1 MENPSRQRR
10 AILEATLRVFNQ
22 KGLKFTMDDI
32 ARAQGISK
40 KTIYTVFRDKEEM
53 FLALVDYIFDAVKEA
68 EQAILQND
76 ALDTKTKLR
85 EVLRVIPERYREV
98 DFRQLYSLKEKYPTI
113 YRQVELR
120 LETGWEETIDLLN
133 RGMEEGTL
141 RPVSIPLVK
150 LMLEAVLEQFFQRDI
165 LVQNGLTYQQA
176 LNEVV
181 DVLLFGIEEK
191 SAKSAKSA
199 KQAQ

>member
-68 EQAILQND
+68 EQAIVQNE

-85 EVLRVIPERYREV
+85 EVLRVLPERYREV

-120 LETGWEETIDLLN
+120 LETGWEDTIALLE
-133 RGMEEGTL
+133 RGMAEGVL
-141 RPVSIPLVK
+141 RPVPIPLVK

-181 DVLLFGIEEK
+181 DVLLFGIESK
-191 SAKSAKSA
+191 SAKPTT
-199 KQAQ
+199 

>member
-76 ALDTKTKLR
+76 TLDTKTKLR

-191 SAKSAKSA
+191 SAKPA

>member
-120 LETGWEETIDLLN
+120 LETGWEDTIALLE
-133 RGMEEGTL
+133 RGMAEGVL
-141 RPVSIPLVK
+141 RPVPIPLVK

-176 LNEVV
+176 LDEVV
-181 DVLLFGIEEK
+181 DVLLFGIESKE
-191 SAKSAKSA
+191 AK
-199 KQAQ
+199 

>member
-68 EQAILQND
+68 EQAILQNE

-85 EVLRVIPERYREV
+85 EVLRVLPERYREV

-120 LETGWEETIDLLN
+120 LETGWEDTIALLE
-133 RGMEEGTL
+133 RGMAEGVL
-141 RPVSIPLVK
+141 RPVPIPLVK

-176 LNEVV
+176 LDEVV
-181 DVLLFGIEEK
+181 DVLLFGIESKE
-191 SAKSAKSA
+191 AK
-199 KQAQ
+199 

>member
-1 MENPSRQRR
+1 MGNPSQQRR

-68 EQAILQND
+68 EQAIFQND

-85 EVLRVIPERYREV
+85 EVLRVLPERYREV

-113 YRQVELR
+113 YSQVEMR
-120 LETGWEETIDLLN
+120 LETGWEDTIDLLN
-133 RGMEEGTL
+133 RGMEEGTI
-141 RPVSIPLVK
+141 RPVPIPLVK
-150 LMLEAVLEQFFQRDI
+150 LMLEAVLEQFFQRDV
-165 LVQNGLTYQQA
+165 LLQSGLTYQQA
-176 LNEVV
+176 LDEVV
-181 DVLLFGIEEK
+181 DVLLFGIE
-191 SAKSAKSA
+191 AK
-199 KQAQ
+199 

>member
-1 MENPSRQRR
+1 MENPSRLRC

-68 EQAILQND
+68 EQAILKND

-85 EVLRVIPERYREV
+85 EVLRVLPERYREV

-120 LETGWEETIDLLN
+120 LETGWEDTIALLN
-133 RGMEEGTL
+133 RGMEEGVL
-141 RPVSIPLVK
+141 RPVPIPLIK

-165 LVQNGLTYQQA
+165 LVQSGLTYQQA
-176 LNEVV
+176 LDEVV
-181 DVLLFGIEEK
+181 DVLLFGIESK
-191 SAKSAKSA
+191 RAGDPA
-199 KQAQ
+199 

>member
-68 EQAILQND
+68 EQAIVQNE

-85 EVLRVIPERYREV
+85 EVLRVLPERYREV

-120 LETGWEETIDLLN
+120 LETGWEDTIALLE
-133 RGMEEGTL
+133 RGMAEGVL
-141 RPVSIPLVK
+141 RPVPIPLVK

-176 LNEVV
+176 LDEVV
-181 DVLLFGIEEK
+181 DVLLFGIESKE
-191 SAKSAKSA
+191 AK
-199 KQAQ
+199 